1 MKKLICAIGCLIVSY
16 FAASAW
22 AQNVPQTP
30 AEPAPPWA
38 ASDAPSAAPVLPS
51 SSAPTL
57 SLMVSP
63 YTYHFNPKPT
73 HRHVYQ
79 VGLER
84 EYANA
89 KLDGVVLFTNSFGQP
104 SIYVY
109 PWGGVYKSIFGVDK
123 LAFKWT
129 GGVIWG
135 YRGEYKDEV
144 ANFKGFAPAVIFGLA
159 YTIKPGWE
167 VQYNQVGKAA
177 MQFQINMAL
186 D

>member
-1 MKKLICAIGCLIVSY
+1 MSSTVS
-16 FAASAW
+16 
-22 AQNVPQTP
+22 NTVPATP
-30 AEPAPPWA
+30 SVATAPAPTNP
-38 ASDAPSAAPVLPS
+38 DAPKR
-51 SSAPTL
+51 
-57 SLMVSP
+57 SLLFSP

-109 PWGGVYKSIFGVDK
+109 PWGGVYKSIFGVDN

-135 YRGEYKDEV
+135 YRGEHKDEV
-144 ANFKGFAPAVIFGLA
+144 ANIAGFAPALIFGLA
-159 YTIKPGWE
+159 YTIKPGWQ
-167 VQYNQVGKAA
+167 VQYNQIGKAA
-177 MQFQINMAL
+177 AQFQINMAL

>member
-135 YRGEYKDEV
+135 YRGEYKDEDFWTGV
-144 ANFKGFAPAVIFGLA
+144 HH
-159 YTIKPGWE
+159 
-167 VQYNQVGKAA
+167 
-177 MQFQINMAL
+177 
-186 D
+186 